1 VSSEV
6 SPILPD
12 VSDALKAKVGSVE
25 TDLCC
30 GPRRLGE
37 GDGPVV
43 SDVVR
48 RGVADSCELE
58 SEIGCAGKT
67 KCGFGT

>member
-1 VSSEV
+1 
-6 SPILPD
+6 
-12 VSDALKAKVGSVE
+12 LKVKVGRVE
-25 TDLCC
+25 TDLWC

-48 RGVADSCELE
+48 RGDADECEFDCGM
-58 SEIGCAGKT
+58 GCAGKT